1 MSDEAP
7 RLSWKDW
14 LLAISPA
21 VLLIGAILSGGTYIS
36 QIKDNGRR
44 IEALERKVDDRDAK
58 LNTIDVRTARIEAKI
73 EVLIPREKA
82 PQ

>member
-1 MSDEAP
+1 MPDEP
-7 RLSWKDW
+7 TRLTWKDW

-21 VLLIGAILSGGTYIS
+21 VLLIGAIISGGTYIS
-36 QIKDNGRR
+36 QIKDNARR
-44 IEALERKVDDRDAK
+44 LDALERKVDDRDTK

-82 PQ
+82 SQ